1 MEFYDIIRGLNHFQA
16 LDPIKVENMSSWYIL
31 HIFWRKK
38 AGINFKL
45 QQEKIVLQSNTTGIR
60 TNVYNRF
67 KNKLLRF
74 ANALMQL
81 CIHIIAWW
89 ADPLALEFANFVLKL
104 VDLLIIVPAFRFTQ
118 SVNKQFYFMIFCKKN
133 SCQLLGN
140 AQLNP
145 SLLIRLFLVC
155 DNNYW
160 EKSNNMGELS
170 YDIFDRYCIYR

>member
-1 MEFYDIIRGLNHFQA
+1 M
-16 LDPIKVENMSSWYIL
+16 
-31 HIFWRKK
+31 KK
-38 AGINFKL
+38 ESRDKFLAAAG
-45 QQEKIVLQSNTTGIR
+45 KIVLQSNTTGVR

-81 CIHIIAWW
+81 CIYIIAWW

-118 SVNKQFYFMIFCKKN
+118 SVNKQFYFMIFCKKK

-140 AQLNP
+140 A
-145 SLLIRLFLVC
+145 RLKLPPLYTF
-155 DNNYW
+155 
-160 EKSNNMGELS
+160 
-170 YDIFDRYCIYR
+170 IFGLR